1 MSFENNNYILLKNFL
16 HKDVTNLLYEH
27 IKLKKQVADFYI
39 KLDSSDYDEHKDG
52 YYNDDLVPNTFSC
65 YSDIIF
71 ESLMLQIKP
80 RLEEITK
87 LKLTPTYSYWRLYK
101 TNDDL
106 KNHRDK
112 IACEI
117 STTVCLGYE
126 GDEKWPIYFSKNRD
140 KSNAVE
146 LITEPGDLVIYK
158 GCKMWHW
165 REQFK
170 GIQHAQA
177 FLHFNN
183 VNNDFAQYSKYDCK
197 PLLGLSSEYRDD
209 YKLSKCIEISN
220 QVFKDG

>member
-1 MSFENNNYILLKNFL
+1 MLFKDNNYILLKNFL
-16 HKDVTNLLYEH
+16 NKDVTSLLYEH

-39 KLDSSDYDEHKDG
+39 KLDNAEYNEHKDG

-80 RLEEITK
+80 RLEKITQ

-101 TNDDL
+101 TNDEL

-117 STTVCLGYE
+117 STTVCLGYD
-126 GDEKWPIYFSKNRD
+126 GNEKWPIFLSKNED
-140 KSNAVE
+140 KSDAIE
-146 LITEPGDLVIYK
+146 IITEPGDLIIYK
-158 GCKMWHW
+158 GCVMWHW

-170 GIQHAQA
+170 GKQHAQA
-177 FLHFNN
+177 FLHFND
-183 VNNDFAQYSKYDCK
+183 VNNDFAQYSEYDCK
-197 PLLGLSSEYRDD
+197 PLLGLPAEFRDD
-209 YKLSKCIEISN
+209 YKLNKCVEMNNKIKN
-220 QVFKDG
+220 D